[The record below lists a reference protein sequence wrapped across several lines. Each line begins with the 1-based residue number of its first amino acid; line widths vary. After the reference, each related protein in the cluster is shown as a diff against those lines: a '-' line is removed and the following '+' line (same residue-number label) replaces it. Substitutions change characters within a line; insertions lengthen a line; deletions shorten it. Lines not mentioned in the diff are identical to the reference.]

1 MKEIFQGKK
10 ILIIGGAGSVG
21 KASVLKLLEYNP
33 KEIRIFDIDE
43 SKEFDL
49 RQRLKSEQNVKII
62 LGDIRDK
69 ESLQPVMKGIDIV
82 FHTAALKHVTACEY
96 DPFEAVKTNIL
107 GIQNVITTSKME
119 EVEKVIFTSSD
130 KAVNP
135 TSTMGITKL
144 MGEKLITRANHSVT
158 GHQTR
163 FYSVRFGNILGSRGS
178 LLPLLKQQVSK
189 GGPITITDIKM
200 TRFVMGMSQAINL
213 ILKSAKITQGGENI
227 ILKMPALRITDLGEV
242 IIEELAPKYGY
253 APGDIETKIIG
264 IYPGEKLYEELI
276 TDEESTRSFETEDM
290 LIILPQLEDLRTKI
304 SLYPDAKTLATQS
317 YNSKDTLLLT
327 KDEIRDLL
335 YREDLLRINDNEN
348 GDIRR

>member
-1 MKEIFQGKK
+1 MKETFEGKK
-10 ILIIGGAGSVG
+10 ILVTGGAGSVG
-21 KASVLKLLEYNP
+21 RALILKLVQYDP

-49 RQRLKSEQNVKII
+49 RQRFKSKQNVKIF

-69 ESLQPVMKGIDIV
+69 ESLQPIMKGVDIV

-96 DPFEAVKTNIL
+96 DPFEAVKTNAF
-107 GIQNVITTSKME
+107 GTQNVITASMME
-119 EVEKVIFTSSD
+119 EVDKVIFTSSD

-135 TSTMGITKL
+135 TSVMGITKL
-144 MGEKLITRANHSVT
+144 IGEKLITRANHNIT

-189 GGPITITDIKM
+189 RGPITITNVKM

-213 ILKSAKITQGGENI
+213 ILKSTKIAQGGETI
-227 ILKMPALRITDLGEV
+227 ILKMPALRITDLAEV
-242 IIEELAPKYGY
+242 IIEKLAPKYGY
-253 APGDIETKIIG
+253 TAGEIETKIIG

-276 TDEESTRSFETEDM
+276 TDEESTRCFETEDM
-290 LIILPQLEDLRTKI
+290 LITLPQLDGLGTKI
-304 SLYPDAKTLATQS
+304 SLYPDAKTLRTQS
-317 YNSKDTLLLT
+317 YNSKDMPLLT

-335 YREDLLRINDNEN
+335 YREDLLRINNN
-348 GDIRR
+348 GNQDIRR